1 MFQNS
6 ILYIGNENENT
17 YFIYIYIIRD
27 SHIFL
32 LENGIKWYEWFLART
47 VRFRRSIFFGSPLP
61 NVYPVISWC
70 DELQLLIRVR
80 SSIPPFLSS
89 CWIDFFFPRRPLFLR
104 LLSHRKH
111 TLTLSSLFEQT
122 SQLIPE
128 ENVLSILESL
138 HSHANILEL
147 PRFSLNLFFFNFIR
161 IIFQSKR

>member
-61 NVYPVISWC
+61 NVYPVISRC

-128 ENVLSILESL
+128 ENVPSILESL

-147 PRFSLNLFFFNFIR
+147 PRFSLNLFFF
-161 IIFQSKR
+161 